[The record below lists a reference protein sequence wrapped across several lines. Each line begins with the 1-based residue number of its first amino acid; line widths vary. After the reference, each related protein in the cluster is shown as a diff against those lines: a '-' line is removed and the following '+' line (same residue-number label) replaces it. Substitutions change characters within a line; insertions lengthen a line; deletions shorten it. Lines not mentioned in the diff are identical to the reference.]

1 MNPLAAMTVAHTPT
15 REALRRVSAHILARR
30 RADVTGR
37 IGLRPA
43 PGGVGTPAFG
53 DDVEVVRIDG
63 PHLVLERGAS
73 TTAVGLTSLAD
84 LAVVVGVDLA
94 GPVELGGDPPPVGDP
109 TAPLAV
115 DPAAARAIGAWFG
128 FVASVL
134 DEVLAA
140 AREAAWPSV
149 VQLWPEHFDLACD
162 VAWGPDERARVN
174 LGGSP
179 GDAGDPEPYL
189 YVGPWTEARPD
200 GDGYWNAPFG
210 AVLPHARLREA
221 DDGWA
226 AHRMA
231 VDFLTRGLDLLRR
244 G

>member
-1 MNPLAAMTVAHTPT
+1 MDPLAATVKSHTPT
-15 REALRRVSAHILARR
+15 RETLRRVSAHILARR

-53 DDVEVVRIDG
+53 DPIEVVRIDG

-73 TTAVGLTSLAD
+73 STVAGLTTLAD
-84 LAVVVGVDLA
+84 LADVVGVDLA
-94 GPVELGGDPPPVGDP
+94 GTVELGGDPPPMGDP
-109 TAPLAV
+109 AAPLDV
-115 DPAAARAIGAWFG
+115 DPAAARAIGAWFW

-134 DEVLAA
+134 DDVLARAGA
-140 AREAAWPSV
+140 AAAASV

-162 VAWGPDERARVN
+162 VAAGPDEGARAN

-179 GDAGDPEPYL
+179 GDDRDPEPYL
-189 YVGPWTEARPD
+189 YVGPWGDARPG
-200 GDGYWNAPFG
+200 GDAYWNAPFG
-210 AVLPHARLREA
+210 AVLPHARLRDA
-221 DDGWA
+221 GDPMA
-226 AHRMA
+226 AHAMA
-231 VDFLTRGLDLLRR
+231 VDFMTRGLDLLRH